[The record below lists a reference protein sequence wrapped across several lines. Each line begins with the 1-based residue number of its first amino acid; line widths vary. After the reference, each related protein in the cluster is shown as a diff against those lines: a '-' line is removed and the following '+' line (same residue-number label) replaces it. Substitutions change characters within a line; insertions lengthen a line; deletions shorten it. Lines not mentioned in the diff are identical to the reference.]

1 MNTHPAILL
10 KVGALYHEQDDEP
23 HGHTTEVTAYRP
35 SYLRA
40 CPLIDHAGSHRQDG
54 WRIVVNLSDGRR
66 GYLTFSRRKL
76 WRQEGEI
83 DLGACDKVFA
93 SLVIEGEPRT

>member
-10 KVGALYHEQDDEP
+10 ERTSLYDADGESFGDA
-23 HGHTTEVTAYRP
+23 TEVTAYRP
-35 SYLRA
+35 SYLKVV
-40 CPLIDHAGSHRQDG
+40 PLVDHAGSGREDG
-54 WRIVVNLSDGRR
+54 WRVVVNLSDGRR

-93 SLVIEGEPRT
+93 SLVIEGEVKS